1 MMARH
6 AQKQAVEGLPALGI
20 ERLEHLLVDPLD
32 GLAEGRELPAAARS
46 QADEVAPA
54 VLRVARAL
62 HEAPL
67 LQRIEEADEL
77 AAIDAEGIGDRRLG
91 LRSEER
97 RVGKECRCG
106 WGPSQCK
113 S

>member
-1 MMARH
+1 M
-6 AQKQAVEGLPALGI
+6 
-20 ERLEHLLVDPLD
+20 
-32 GLAEGRELPAAARS
+32 
-46 QADEVAPA
+46 APA

-91 LRSEER
+91 LALALVEER
-97 RVGKECRCG
+97 QDAVVVRAEPQIVEFLHRAALARAAHPAQEESGAGEQLLGQPKP
-106 WGPSQCK
+106 W
-113 S
+113 